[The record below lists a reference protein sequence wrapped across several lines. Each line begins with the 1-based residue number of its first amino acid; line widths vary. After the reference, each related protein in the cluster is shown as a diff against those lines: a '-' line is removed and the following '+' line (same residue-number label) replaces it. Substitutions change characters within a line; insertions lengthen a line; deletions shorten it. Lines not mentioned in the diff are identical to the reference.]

1 LAGREVVWRDV
12 KRATV
17 TVPLGPLQAE
27 PERALLLVPWPA
39 GDSVVNSVHVK
50 YEHDIAS
57 AESRSAT
64 DAAPGLFAP
73 DLLLATQHAVARLP
87 ESPCR
92 RLVAAVLERALLDA
106 VGPTFKQPD
115 RDDALAWFRS
125 EDDDP
130 FSFRWV
136 AFQLGMDPDWLR
148 SRLRRVQQGAR
159 PVAPEVTAPPSEP
172 ASDGDGGNQRAA

>member
-1 LAGREVVWRDV
+1 MGYRPEGTAASRYARTASGLRPLASPGFRGYLT
-12 KRATV
+12 TV
-17 TVPLGPLQAE
+17 TQ
-27 PERALLLVPWPA
+27 
-39 GDSVVNSVHVK
+39 
-50 YEHDIAS
+50 YEHDITN

-106 VGPTFKQPD
+106 VGPTSKQPD
-115 RDDALAWFRS
+115 REDALGWIQS
-125 EDDDP
+125 NDEEP

-136 AFQLGMDPDWLR
+136 AFQLGMDPEWLR
-148 SRLRRVQQGAR
+148 SRIRRVQQAAR
-159 PVAPEVTAPPSEP
+159 PSAPDVAPALAAIDGE
-172 ASDGDGGNQRAA
+172 DGDQRAA

>member
-1 LAGREVVWRDV
+1 
-12 KRATV
+12 
-17 TVPLGPLQAE
+17 VPQTRMSSTTPPGGA
-27 PERALLLVPWPA
+27 APWPGRA
-39 GDSVVNSVHVK
+39 SVVSSPSVTQ
-50 YEHDIAS
+50 YEHDINTS

-148 SRLRRVQQGAR
+148 SRLRRVQQGTR
-159 PVAPEVTAPPSEP
+159 PVGPEVTAPPSEP